1 LVRLEGKMQE
11 FGDFANIDI
20 DKLLK
25 GADEQFARIEELQ
38 KNMSDIVGRSQD
50 DDGLVTVAY
59 GSEGLRDLQLHPKAM
74 RLSSGEL
81 AELIKEQL
89 QKATS
94 DLQQQVTQAMG
105 EAFGEEDNPMKYVDD
120 PEAAL
125 SKIKE
130 AESVYNRTFE
140 DVMGELDRIRRRLD
154 L

>member
-1 LVRLEGKMQE
+1 MQE

-38 KNMSDIVGRSQD
+38 KSMSTIVGRAQD
-50 DDGLVTVAY
+50 DDGLVTVEY
-59 GSEGLRDLQLHPKAM
+59 GSEGLRELQLHPKAM

-81 AELIKEQL
+81 ADLIKVVFRD
-89 QKATS
+89 AAA
-94 DLQQQVTQAMG
+94 DLQTQVSGAMS
-105 EAFGEEDNPMKYVDD
+105 ETFGEDDNPMKYVNNPD
-120 PEAAL
+120 EAL
-125 SKIKE
+125 NKIKE
-130 AESVYNRTFE
+130 AEAAYNRTFE

>member
-1 LVRLEGKMQE
+1 MQE

-20 DKLLK
+20 EKLLK

-38 KNMSDIVGRSQD
+38 KNMAELVGRSQD
-50 DDGLVTVAY
+50 DDGLVTVEYA
-59 GSEGLRDLQLHPKAM
+59 SEGLRELQLHPKAM

-81 AELIKEQL
+81 ADLIKEQL
-89 QKATS
+89 QKAAT
-94 DLQQQVTQAMG
+94 DLQQQVAQAMG
-105 EAFGEEDNPMKYVDD
+105 DTFGEDENPMKYVDN
-120 PEAAL
+120 PEAAM

-130 AESVYNRTFE
+130 AESAYNRTFE

>member
-1 LVRLEGKMQE
+1 MQE

-38 KNMSDIVGRSQD
+38 KSMTDIVGRAQD
-50 DDGLVTVAY
+50 EDGLVTVEY
-59 GSEGLRDLQLHPKAM
+59 GSEGVRQLQLHPKAM

-81 AELIKEQL
+81 ADLIKVVL
-89 QKATS
+89 RDAAA
-94 DLQQQVTQAMG
+94 DLQVQVSGAMS
-105 EAFGEEDNPMKYVDD
+105 EAFGEDDNPMKFVENPD
-120 PEAAL
+120 EAL
-125 SKIKE
+125 NKIKE
-130 AESVYNRTFE
+130 AEAAYNRTFE

>member
-1 LVRLEGKMQE
+1 MQE

-38 KNMSDIVGRSQD
+38 KSMSTIVGRAQD
-50 DDGLVTVAY
+50 DDGLVTVEC
-59 GSEGLRDLQLHPKAM
+59 GSEGLRELQLHPKAM

-81 AELIKEQL
+81 ADLIKVVL
-89 QKATS
+89 RDATA
-94 DLQQQVTQAMG
+94 DLQTQVSGAMS
-105 EAFGEEDNPMKYVDD
+105 EAFGEDDNPMKYVEN
-120 PEAAL
+120 PEEAL
-125 SKIKE
+125 NKIKE
-130 AESVYNRTFE
+130 AESAYNRTFE

>member
-1 LVRLEGKMQE
+1 MQE

-38 KNMSDIVGRSQD
+38 KSMSTVVGRAQD
-50 DDGLVTVAY
+50 DDGLVTVEY
-59 GSEGLRDLQLHPKAM
+59 GSEGLRELQLHPKAM

-81 AELIKEQL
+81 ADLIKVVFRD
-89 QKATS
+89 AAA
-94 DLQQQVTQAMG
+94 DLQNQVSGAMS
-105 EAFGEEDNPMKYVDD
+105 EAFGEDDNPMKYVNNPD
-120 PEAAL
+120 EAL
-125 SKIKE
+125 NKIKE
-130 AESVYNRTFE
+130 AEAAYNRTFE